1 MSYSIVICLTGPLPH
16 TNFFAL
22 NLSRD
27 KGGISIEM
35 RIAMTAI
42 TNKHLYQSES
52 HSNCPRLG

>member
-1 MSYSIVICLTGPLPH
+1 
-16 TNFFAL
+16 L
-22 NLSRD
+22 NLARD
-27 KGGISIEM
+27 RGGISIEM